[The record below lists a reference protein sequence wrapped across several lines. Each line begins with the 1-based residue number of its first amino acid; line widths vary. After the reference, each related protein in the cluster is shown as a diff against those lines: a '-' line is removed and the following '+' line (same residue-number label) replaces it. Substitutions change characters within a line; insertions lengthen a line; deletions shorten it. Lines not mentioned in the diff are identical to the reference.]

1 MDKKRKRKENKNE
14 NMDIDENDLI
24 TMEENDKEK
33 EIINI
38 EFIFSNILE
47 ENFQEMKNLLKPN

>member
-14 NMDIDENDLI
+14 NIDIDENDLI
-24 TMEENDKEK
+24 TMEVNDKEK

-38 EFIFSNILE
+38 
-47 ENFQEMKNLLKPN
+47 